1 MRIKRNNKVCER
13 GITRCEEVIE
23 MKEARRGREVGRTWR
38 EEFFG
43 KRKGGRLGRDEE
55 GGGSTVLIAGQE
67 DVC

>member
-1 MRIKRNNKVCER
+1 MRLERKNKVCER

-43 KRKGGRLGRDEE
+43 KRKGGRLGRYEE